1 MDLSSW
7 QEGLLFG
14 VPMVAMLLAMFFH
27 LDELWTGPSNGV
39 GRRLA
44 GGVDRNGMPICL
56 EPDGR
61 ELGRMLSHAEFRR
74 LTGRGGDWSR
84 VERK

>member
-27 LDELWTGPSNGV
+27 LDELWTGPSTGV
-39 GRRLA
+39 GRLIYSKNSISIRFS
-44 GGVDRNGMPICL
+44 GV
-56 EPDGR
+56 
-61 ELGRMLSHAEFRR
+61 
-74 LTGRGGDWSR
+74 
-84 VERK
+84 KYY